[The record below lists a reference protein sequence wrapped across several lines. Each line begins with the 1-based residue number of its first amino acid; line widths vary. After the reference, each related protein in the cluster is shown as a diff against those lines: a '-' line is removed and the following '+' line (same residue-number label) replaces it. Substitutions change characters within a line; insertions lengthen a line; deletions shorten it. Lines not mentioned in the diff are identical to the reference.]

1 MDADLHT
8 PELSVVTLADLDA
21 RVVVRYDAGTVT
33 VQQPLRHGGTV
44 TRPLAD
50 YDRHDGD
57 LRDWIAALTLRDRA
71 PRFDF
76 SAGCPRNRAAS
87 RREGA
92 ILSQVF
98 VFTD

>member
-8 PELSVVTLADLDA
+8 PELSVVTLRDLSA

-33 VQQPLRHGGTV
+33 VQQPQRHGGTL

-57 LRDWIAALTLRDRA
+57 LRDWIAALRA
-71 PRFDF
+71 EAR
-76 SAGCPRNRAAS
+76 
-87 RREGA
+87 
-92 ILSQVF
+92 
-98 VFTD
+98 